1 MKWPK
6 RNRRWIPGIVFW
18 VLFLGSIALDEQHP
32 WVRTV
37 WVAAWLLFLIIV
49 ALIAI
54 VQIFRHRHD
63 TGGVMSYRG
72 ASGWVATL
80 FGDGPEPGDKP
91 VKKSN

>member
-1 MKWPK
+1 
-6 RNRRWIPGIVFW
+6 VFW

-54 VQIFRHRHD
+54 VQIFRHRDD
-63 TGGVMSYRG
+63 TGGSCRTGRLVGSQHFLVTVRNLEQ
-72 ASGWVATL
+72 TC
-80 FGDGPEPGDKP
+80 
-91 VKKSN
+91 KKSN